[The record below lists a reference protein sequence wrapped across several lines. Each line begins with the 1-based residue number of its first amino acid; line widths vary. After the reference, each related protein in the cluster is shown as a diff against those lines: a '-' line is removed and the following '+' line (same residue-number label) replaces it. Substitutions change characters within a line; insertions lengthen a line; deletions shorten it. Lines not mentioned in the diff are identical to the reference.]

1 MLMRFERSRATR
13 LMVCLGL
20 ASTLAGCGWPG
31 SMRSRAHPVPVPA
44 AVVSH
49 ESEVVADYLNAL
61 AALNAA
67 PASEQAE
74 IVAAAKAAALVDS
87 TIAVRLKYAMIL
99 SLPGHS
105 GSDPVAGRKMLLEL
119 LAVPEQLLP
128 QERALVSIMLANLNA
143 VTAREVE
150 TQRQRDRSG
159 RLDRE
164 RIAALNRRIQVLT
177 EENEQARKDLADARA
192 KLDAIANLERNMSD
206 RRPAPSGAKP

>member
-1 MLMRFERSRATR
+1 MRFERSRAAT
-13 LMVCLGL
+13 LTVCLGL
-20 ASTLAGCGWPG
+20 ASTVGGCGWPG
-31 SMRSRAHPVPVPA
+31 ATRSRAHPAPVPA
-44 AVVSH
+44 TVVSH
-49 ESEVVADYLNAL
+49 ETEVVADYLNTL

-74 IVAAAKAAALVDS
+74 IVAAAKAAVLVDS
-87 TIAVRLKYAMIL
+87 TIAVRLRYALIL

-128 QERALVSIMLANLNA
+128 QEHALVSIMLANLNA

-206 RRPAPSGAKP
+206 RRPAPSAAKP